1 MVSGERTAEFIY
13 LVAILVF
20 VASAFVVRR
29 VPIGRGIKMF
39 AGWVVI
45 FLAAFVA
52 FQLKDDIAGFAN
64 QVLDERRAESTGIA
78 VGRNLE
84 IKQAL
89 DGHFWVDAK
98 LNGAEV
104 RFLVDSGATTTS
116 ISTGAARRAGI
127 EPSSRIP
134 AIVQTANGTVAV
146 ERGRA
151 ERLQVGHIVR
161 EDMAVHISE
170 GFGETNVLG
179 MNFLSSLSGWGVEQQ
194 RGGRGRLVLK
204 P

>member
-1 MVSGERTAEFIY
+1 VSGDRTAEFIY

-20 VASAFVVRR
+20 VASALTVRK
-29 VPIGRGIKMF
+29 VPIGSGLKMF

-64 QVLDERRAESTGIA
+64 QVLDERRAETTGVA
-78 VGRNLE
+78 VGANLE
-84 IKQAL
+84 IAQSL
-89 DGHFWVDAK
+89 DGHFWVNGR
-98 LNGAEV
+98 LNGEPV

-116 ISTGAARRAGI
+116 ISAETARRAGI
-127 EPSSRIP
+127 EPSSGIP
-134 AIVQTANGTVAV
+134 AIVRTANGTITVQ
-146 ERGRA
+146 RGRA
-151 ERLQVGHIVR
+151 ERLAIGHIVR
-161 EDMAVHISE
+161 DDLAVHISE

-179 MNFLSSLSGWGVEQQ
+179 MNFLSSLSGWGVEGQ
-194 RGGRGRLVLK
+194 RAGRGRLILK

>member
-1 MVSGERTAEFIY
+1 MNGDQTAEFVY
-13 LVAILVF
+13 LIAILVF
-20 VASAFVVRR
+20 VASAFVVRK
-29 VPIGRGIKMF
+29 VPIGRGLQMF

-52 FQLKDDIAGFAN
+52 FQMKDDIVGFAN
-64 QVLDERRAESTGIA
+64 QVLDERRAETTGVQ
-78 VGRNLE
+78 VGETLE

-89 DGHFWVDAK
+89 DGHFWVDAR
-98 LNGAEV
+98 LNGQPV

-116 ISTGAARRAGI
+116 LSASAARRAGI
-127 EPSSRIP
+127 EPSSGIP
-134 AIVQTANGTVAV
+134 AIVRTANGTVAV
-146 ERGRA
+146 QRGRA
-151 ERLQVGHIVR
+151 ERLEVGTIVR
-161 EDMAVHISE
+161 EDLAVHISE

-179 MNFLSSLSGWGVEQQ
+179 MNFLSSLSGWGVEGQ